1 LKAEKPIKKP
11 WRIATN
17 SQFVAEVLSKKICTH
32 KPEEHARC
40 EGSETEK
47 SGFYPAKM
55 ARVILRAL
63 EKESAGMDA
72 NSIFAGGSEDISEHW
87 SPQCDR
93 ASQATP

>member
-1 LKAEKPIKKP
+1 MKEEKPSKKP

-17 SQFVAEVLSKKICTH
+17 SQFVAEVLSKKIYTH
-32 KPEEHARC
+32 RPEEHARC

-72 NSIFAGGSEDISEHW
+72 NSIFAMPAEERDAF
-87 SPQCDR
+87 
-93 ASQATP
+93 ASLTKSDF